1 MRWDFGQ
8 MKIESEKF
16 GIIGVLLGG
25 PSAERE
31 ISLKS
36 GRAISRALRESGL
49 TVIEIGEHEEVRDG
63 VRAHDIDLAFIALHG
78 RFGEDGQVQE
88 FLEGLNIPYTGSGVW
103 ASRQAMNK
111 ILSYQVFESAGL
123 NIPEYRIFQPGDNPS
138 SPPFPLPVVVK
149 PAREGS
155 SIGLSLVR
163 EPGQFMA
170 AIAVA
175 RKHDEKIIVE
185 KYIPGR
191 ELTISIL
198 EEKALPVIEIVPD
211 NPFFD
216 YEAKYVKGRSEFIVP
231 ADLPGKVY
239 RMAQSVGLA
248 AHQALGCHAY
258 SRADIILGEDDSLYL
273 LEVNSIPG
281 FTATSLLPQAA
292 RAVGIDFPDLCLKL
306 LDLARTRGNYKLN
319 NEVLHYS
326 GLADVNYE

>member
-1 MRWDFGQ
+1 
-8 MKIESEKF
+8 MKIEPEKY
-16 GIIGVLLGG
+16 GRVGVLLGG

-36 GRAISRALRESGL
+36 GRAISRALRDSGI
-49 TVIEIGEHEEVRDG
+49 TVVEIGENEEVREG
-63 VRAHDIDLAFIALHG
+63 VGAHDIDLAFIALHG

-88 FLEGLNIPYTGSGVW
+88 FLEGLNIPYTGSGVQ
-103 ASRQAMNK
+103 ASRQAMDK

-123 NIPEYRIFQPGDNPS
+123 SIPEHRTIEPGDILS
-138 SPPFPLPVVVK
+138 SAPIPLPVVVK

-163 EPGQFMA
+163 EPGKFMEA
-170 AIAVA
+170 VTIA
-175 RKHDEKIIVE
+175 RRHDERIIVE

-198 EEKALPVIEIVPD
+198 EDNALPVIEIIPD

-231 ADLPGKVY
+231 AELPVNIY
-239 RMAQSVGLA
+239 QEAQRIGLA
-248 AHQALGCHAY
+248 AHRALGCYAY
-258 SRADIILGEDDSLYL
+258 SRADILLGEDGGLYL

-292 RAVGIDFPDLCLKL
+292 RAVGIDFPELCLKL
-306 LDLARTRGNYKLN
+306 LDLAMIRG
-319 NEVLHYS
+319 
-326 GLADVNYE
+326 

>member
-1 MRWDFGQ
+1 ML
-8 MKIESEKF
+8 MKIEPEKY
-16 GIIGVLLGG
+16 GTVGVLLGG

-36 GRAISRALRESGL
+36 GRAISRALRESGI
-49 TVIEIGEHEEVRDG
+49 TVIEIGENEEIRDG

-88 FLEGLNIPYTGSGVW
+88 FLEGLKIPYTGSGVS
-103 ASRQAMNK
+103 ASRQAMDK
-111 ILSYQVFESAGL
+111 ILSYKVFKSEGL
-123 NIPEYRIFQPGDNPS
+123 TTPEYRIIEPEDNLS
-138 SPPFPLPVVVK
+138 SPPISLPVVVK

-163 EPGQFMA
+163 EPGKFME
-170 AIAVA
+170 AITTA
-175 RKHDEKIIVE
+175 RRHDERIIVD

-198 EEKALPVIEIVPD
+198 EDKALPVIEIIPD

-231 ADLPGKVY
+231 ADLSKNVY
-239 RMAQSVGLA
+239 REAQSIGLA
-248 AHQALGCHAY
+248 AHRALGCYAY
-258 SRADIILGEDDSLYL
+258 SRADILLGEDGGLYL

-292 RAVGIDFPDLCLKL
+292 RAVGIDFPELCLKL
-306 LDLARTRGNYKLN
+306 LDLALARG
-319 NEVLHYS
+319 
-326 GLADVNYE
+326 

>member
-1 MRWDFGQ
+1 
-8 MKIESEKF
+8 MKIEPEKY
-16 GIIGVLLGG
+16 GTVGVLLGG

-36 GRAISRALRESGL
+36 GRAISRALRDSGI
-49 TVIEIGEHEEVRDG
+49 TVVEIGENEEVREG
-63 VRAHDIDLAFIALHG
+63 VGAHDIDLAFIALHG

-88 FLEGLNIPYTGSGVW
+88 FLEGLNIPYTGSGVQ
-103 ASRQAMNK
+103 ASRQAMDK

-123 NIPEYRIFQPGDNPS
+123 SIPEHRTIEPGDILS
-138 SPPFPLPVVVK
+138 SPPIPLPVVVK
-149 PAREGS
+149 PSREGS

-163 EPGQFMA
+163 EPGNFMD
-170 AIAVA
+170 AITIA
-175 RKHDEKIIVE
+175 RRHDERIIVE

-198 EEKALPVIEIVPD
+198 EDNALPVIEIIPD

-231 ADLPGKVY
+231 AELPVNIY
-239 RMAQSVGLA
+239 QEAQRIGLA
-248 AHQALGCHAY
+248 AHRALGCYAY
-258 SRADIILGEDDSLYL
+258 SRADILLGEDGGLYL

-292 RAVGIDFPDLCLKL
+292 RAVGIDFPELCLKL
-306 LDLARTRGNYKLN
+306 LDLAMIRG
-319 NEVLHYS
+319 
-326 GLADVNYE
+326 

>member
-1 MRWDFGQ
+1 MRVEAKKYGTV
-8 MKIESEKF
+8 
-16 GIIGVLLGG
+16 GVLLGG

-36 GRAISRALRESGL
+36 GRAISRALRESGV
-49 TVIEIGEHEEVRDG
+49 TVIEIGEHEEVREG
-63 VRAHDIDLAFIALHG
+63 IREHDIDLAFIALHG

-88 FLEGLNIPYTGSGVW
+88 FLEGLNIPYTGSGVR
-103 ASRQAMNK
+103 ASRQAMDK
-111 ILSYQVFESAGL
+111 ILSYQVFQSAGL
-123 NIPEYRIFQPGDNPS
+123 INPEYRIIEPGDILS
-138 SPPFPLPVVVK
+138 TPPIPLPVVVK

-163 EPGQFMA
+163 EPGEFMA
-170 AIAVA
+170 AITIA
-175 RKHDEKIIVE
+175 RRHDERIIVE

-198 EEKALPVIEIVPD
+198 EDKALPVIEIIPD

-231 ADLPGKVY
+231 ADLPANVY
-239 RMAQSVGLA
+239 RDAQRIGLT
-248 AHQALGCHAY
+248 AHRSLGCYAY
-258 SRADIILGEDDSLYL
+258 SRADILLGEDGGLYL

-306 LDLARTRGNYKLN
+306 LDLAIIRGKKGDNI
-319 NEVLHYS
+319 
-326 GLADVNYE
+326 

>member
-1 MRWDFGQ
+1 MRVEAKKYGTV
-8 MKIESEKF
+8 
-16 GIIGVLLGG
+16 GVLLGG

-36 GRAISRALRESGL
+36 GRAISRALRESGV
-49 TVIEIGEHEEVRDG
+49 TVIEIGEHEEVREG
-63 VRAHDIDLAFIALHG
+63 IRVHDIDLAFIALHG

-88 FLEGLNIPYTGSGVW
+88 FLEGLNIPYTGSGVR
-103 ASRQAMNK
+103 ASRQAMDK
-111 ILSYQVFESAGL
+111 ILSYQVFQAASL
-123 NIPEYRIFQPGDNPS
+123 INPEYRIIEPGDILPT
-138 SPPFPLPVVVK
+138 SPIPLPVVVK

-163 EPGQFMA
+163 EPGEFMA
-170 AIAVA
+170 AITIA
-175 RKHDEKIIVE
+175 RRHDERIIVE

-198 EEKALPVIEIVPD
+198 EDKALPVIEIIPD
-211 NPFFD
+211 NSFFD

-231 ADLPGKVY
+231 ADLPENVY
-239 RMAQSVGLA
+239 REAQRIGLT
-248 AHQALGCHAY
+248 AHRSLGCYAY
-258 SRADIILGEDDSLYL
+258 SRADILLGEDGGLYL

-306 LDLARTRGNYKLN
+306 LDLAIIRDKKGDNK
-319 NEVLHYS
+319 
-326 GLADVNYE
+326 